1 MIKNTVSVYID
12 GINRTDKLLAS
23 STGSN
28 VLDEVLDEGVIRLR
42 YVKKAKFS
50 PLLPVEIHVT
60 NALIRKGK
68 TVDTQETV
76 YYYLIAG
83 DSAEESPNGSGL
95 YNHDIALVE
104 CTKLAEC
111 IVCDT
116 QTVTNTLGRVYTD
129 YAYLSE
135 PVIDNDSNIINWGG
149 WDDY

>member
-68 TVDTQETV
+68 VLNTWNQT
-76 YYYLIAG
+76 YYYVIAG

-95 YNHDIALVE
+95 YNHEIALVE
-104 CTKLAEC
+104 CTKIAEC

-116 QTVTNTLGRVYTD
+116 QTVTNTAGRVYTD
-129 YAYLSE
+129 YAY
-135 PVIDNDSNIINWGG
+135 PVTPEETEG
-149 WDDY
+149 

>member
-60 NALIRKGK
+60 N
-68 TVDTQETV
+68 TVRLGNTTKSETKV
-76 YYYLIAG
+76 YYFYVSG
-83 DSAEESPNGSGL
+83 DTAQESPVGSGL
-95 YNHDIALVE
+95 YDHDIALVE
-104 CTKLAEC
+104 VTKIAEC
-111 IVCDT
+111 IVVDT
-116 QTVTNTLGRVYTD
+116 LTVTNDIGRVYT
-129 YAYLSE
+129 LSAS
-135 PVIDNDSNIINWGG
+135 PVVPEQTQG
-149 WDDY
+149 

>member
-1 MIKNTVSVYID
+1 MIKNTISVYID

-28 VLDEVLDEGVIRLR
+28 VLDEVLDEGVLRLQR
-42 YVKKAKFS
+42 VKKEKFS

-60 NALIRKGK
+60 NALIRKGQ
-68 TVDTQETV
+68 TVDTQEEV
-76 YYYLIAG
+76 YYFLVAG

-95 YNHDIALVE
+95 YNHDLALVE

-116 QTVTNTLGRVYTD
+116 MTFTNVLGKDYTSNAKPVTP
-129 YAYLSE
+129 SE
-135 PVIDNDSNIINWGG
+135 E
-149 WDDY
+149 